1 MTVSLHS
8 GYTSLVSI
16 GASQKEPIPSYS
28 PDLASFLARSFQL
41 VCFTVGSLLA
51 MTPMSAQQT
60 LTLHEAVDRALQGP
74 AAQIAGEQVSL
85 ALAQRRQAGLGIN
98 PRFYLSADDIA
109 PWYSNFSFANST
121 EDYAYFGQTLEI
133 DGKRNK
139 RVSLA
144 TANVRT
150 SEAQRDLRMRQIAGA
165 VAGVY
170 WTAVADDRIIDLL
183 RQDLAAVDEMVR
195 YNKERVNAGATR
207 GVDLIRIQIE
217 RDRIFLAFQ
226 AAQRDTEL
234 ARTELF
240 RQIGMP
246 TNKDLKLY
254 DDIAGIAGLPA
265 VDLATVLAQRIEITV
280 AKDQIAVAEADLKLQ
295 HANGVQDPDLLGG
308 YKRSIGLDTA
318 YVSLQIPLPLRNR
331 NQGEIARAEVQ
342 LRIAHVQLAQT
353 ELNVTADIEAA
364 QETYQRELTI
374 VTQTL
379 PEIRTRAKQN
389 LDIETEAYH
398 IGGVDLLRYIDA
410 ERTEFDVEVTAIR
423 TLAEYH
429 QAFLRLQLAYG
440 GQP

>member
-1 MTVSLHS
+1 MRANLQDSA
-8 GYTSLVSI
+8 G
-16 GASQKEPIPSYS
+16 KPIRRLPF
-28 PDLASFLARSFQL
+28 ACMMA
-41 VCFTVGSLLA
+41 GSLFA
-51 MTPMSAQQT
+51 VAPIIGQQT
-60 LTLHEAVDRALQGP
+60 LSLHEAVVMALQGP
-74 AAQIAGEQVSL
+74 AAQIAGEQVNL
-85 ALAQRRQAGLGIN
+85 AEAQRRQAGLGIN
-98 PRFYLSADDIA
+98 PRFYISADDIA
-109 PWYSNFSFANST
+109 PWYSDFSFANST

-133 DGKRNK
+133 DGKRRK

-144 TANVRT
+144 TANVHS

-165 VAGVY
+165 VAGAY
-170 WTAVADDRIIDLL
+170 WYAVADERIVSLL

-195 YNKERVNAGATR
+195 YNKERVSAGATR

-226 AAQRDTEL
+226 AAQRDAEL

-240 RQIGMP
+240 RQVGMP

-254 DDIAGIAGLPA
+254 DDIAGIAGLPT
-265 VDLATVLAQRIEITV
+265 VDLASALAQRIEITV
-280 AKDQIAVAEADLKLQ
+280 AKDQIAAAEADLKLQ

-342 LRIAHVQLAQT
+342 VRIAHVQLAQT
-353 ELNVTADIEAA
+353 QLNVTADIEAA
-364 QETYQRELTI
+364 QENYQRELMI
-374 VTQTL
+374 VSQTL
-379 PEIRTRAKQN
+379 PEIQTRAKQN

>member
-1 MTVSLHS
+1 MRAHLLDSAGKPTRRL
-8 GYTSLVSI
+8 
-16 GASQKEPIPSYS
+16 P
-28 PDLASFLARSFQL
+28 F
-41 VCFTVGSLLA
+41 VCMMAGSLFA
-51 MTPMSAQQT
+51 VAPMVGQQT

-74 AAQIAGEQVSL
+74 AAKIAGEQVNL
-85 ALAQRRQAGLGIN
+85 AEAQRRQVGLGIN
-98 PRFYLSADDIA
+98 PRFYISADDIA
-109 PWYSNFSFANST
+109 PWDSDFSFANST
-121 EDYAYFGQTLEI
+121 EDYAYFGQTFEI
-133 DGKRNK
+133 DGKRRK

-144 TANVRT
+144 TANVH
-150 SEAQRDLRMRQIAGA
+150 SAEAQRDLRMRQIAGA
-165 VAGVY
+165 VAGTY
-170 WTAVADDRIIDLL
+170 WYAVADERIVSLL
-183 RQDLAAVDEMVR
+183 RQDIAAVDEMVR
-195 YNKERVNAGATR
+195 YNKERVSAGATR

-226 AAQRDTEL
+226 AAQRDAEL

-240 RQIGMP
+240 RQVGMP

-254 DDIAGIAGLPA
+254 DDIAGIAGLPTL
-265 VDLATVLAQRIEITV
+265 DLASALAQRIEITV
-280 AKDQIAVAEADLKLQ
+280 AKDQIAAAEADLKLQ

-308 YKRSIGLDTA
+308 YKRSIGLDTL
-318 YVSLQIPLPLRNR
+318 YISLQIPLPLRNR

-342 LRIAHVQLAQT
+342 VRIAHVQLAQT
-353 ELNVTADIEAA
+353 QLNVTADIEAA
-364 QETYQRELTI
+364 QENYQRELTI
-374 VTQTL
+374 VSQTL
-379 PEIRTRAKQN
+379 PEIQMRAKQN